1 MRCTLLKDKADEAGL
16 TVREWGKL
24 NWRKVKAAE
33 MRMTI
38 VFSIKQLQKLSD
50 EDLATHILSISDP
63 ILRKA
68 VSFLVECGEPGLVR
82 EIVKYVA

>member
-1 MRCTLLKDKADEAGL
+1 
-16 TVREWGKL
+16 L

-38 VFSIKQLQKLSD
+38 VISIKQLQKLSD
-50 EDLATHILSISDP
+50 EDLVTHILSISDL
-63 ILRKA
+63 IQSKA